1 MPNWCDLD
9 VDIIGDKDTL
19 EKIVSKGAEGTFKIG
34 SDWNKEIMNYEKF
47 EEKPN
52 TFSFDNFF
60 PTPNFIGIEEDKT
73 KSIEQKSSEW
83 AKGSDGVF
91 DNWYDWNIG
100 NWGTKWDLD
109 QLGGVSITEIRDVG
123 NGKFSFGIGSSTAWS
138 PALEFF
144 RKLSEVYDVRIVYQY
159 AEEGMAFFG
168 RAEIEGGEILSD
180 TYREITSEDYKN
192 AGAVLDED
200 GNVDWDK
207 TDDYDLYKVL

>member
-19 EKIVSKGAEGTFKIG
+19 EKIVSKGSEGTFKIG
-34 SDWNKEIMNYEKF
+34 SDWNSEIMNYEKF
-47 EEKPN
+47 EEKAN

-60 PTPNFIGIEEDKT
+60 PTPNFIGVEEDKT
-73 KSIEQKSSEW
+73 KPIEQKVAEW
-83 AKGSDGVF
+83 SKGSDGVF
-91 DNWYDWNIG
+91 DNWYDWRVG
-100 NWGTKWDLD
+100 NWGTKWDLGQD
-109 QLGGVSITEIRDVG
+109 EVSITEITDIG

-168 RAEIEGGEILSD
+168 KAIIEDGEILSD
-180 TYREITSEDYKN
+180 SYREITSNDYKI
-192 AGAVLDED
+192 AGATLDED
-200 GNVDWDK
+200 GQIDWDN
-207 TDDYDLYKVL
+207 TDEYDLYKAL